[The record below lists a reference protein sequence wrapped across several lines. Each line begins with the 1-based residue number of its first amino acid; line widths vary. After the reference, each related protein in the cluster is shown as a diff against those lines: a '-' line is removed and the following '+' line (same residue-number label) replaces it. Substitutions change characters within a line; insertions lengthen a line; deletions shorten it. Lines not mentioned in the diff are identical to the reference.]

1 MKGEVLLTMPLI
13 ELSGRKANNGG
24 KFFQKMGKV
33 AKNCKVNP
41 QTLHHPEIAL
51 KMHSLLVLEDWLGNG
66 ALDFD

>member
-1 MKGEVLLTMPLI
+1 MPLI

-41 QTLHHPEIAL
+41 QALHRPE
-51 KMHSLLVLEDWLGNG
+51 MHGLLVLKDWLGNG
-66 ALDFD
+66 AEDFE